1 MPLTDMMLPMRSRI
15 QTTFIGTPVGLVLLW
30 IVGTLLL
37 PTRLGAQWLGRE
49 ALSTF
54 PADTQQLAYLN
65 LSQLRSMAEYP
76 QMRNYLLN
84 RQFRD
89 FQDFLRSL
97 GVDSEKDVNEVIL
110 GWRGVGTDRP
120 GMMGR
125 AEGRF
130 DAEKVRR
137 QMVRMQMPVREYQG
151 YELYTFGSGEDPTDI
166 VFVFLSASSA
176 AFGKMRDLK
185 ELLDVKMGAKPA
197 LESNTAIV
205 AWEAELEGTSPQWGL
220 SVGKAA
226 SLQAG
231 PWLAA
236 GGKDVPDISKVFGP
250 VEAVLYRMDWGG
262 GVTTHASIICQNDE
276 SASTLAQMLA
286 ILKTARGSG
295 VPEGFLTVLQGT
307 DVQASGPRVELTTS
321 VPFSVIEQMI
331 RGSARF

>member
-1 MPLTDMMLPMRSRI
+1 MA
-15 QTTFIGTPVGLVLLW
+15 LLW
-30 IVGTLLL
+30 FASQLLL
-37 PTRLGAQWLGRE
+37 PGSLHAQWLGRE
-49 ALSTF
+49 ALSSF

-65 LSQLRSMAEYP
+65 LAQLRSMAEYP

-97 GVDSEKDVNEVIL
+97 GVDAEKDVNEVIL
-110 GWRGVGTDRP
+110 GWRGLGTDRP

-130 DAEKVRR
+130 DAERVRR
-137 QMVRMQMPVREYQG
+137 QMVRLQMPIREYQG
-151 YELYTFGSGEDPTDI
+151 HELYTFGSGEDPTDV
-166 VFVFLSASSA
+166 VFAFFSASSA
-176 AFGKMRDLK
+176 AFGRMRDLK
-185 ELLDVKMGAKPA
+185 ELLDVRAGARPA
-197 LESNTAIV
+197 LESNAAIA

-236 GGKDVPDISKVFGP
+236 GGKDIPDVTKIFGP

-276 SASTLAQMLA
+276 SAATLAQLLG
-286 ILKTARGSG
+286 ILRTARGSG
-295 VPEGFLTVLQGT
+295 VPEGVLAVLQGLE
-307 DVQASGPRVELTTS
+307 VQASGPRVEITTTAA
-321 VPFSVIEQMI
+321 FSVLDQMM
-331 RGSARF
+331 RGGG